1 MTEEVYGDLI
11 GKIGRAA
18 LRHVGP
24 KIDSVTLRRAV
35 RYERLSR
42 SRGRL
47 FIPHYWA
54 IYQHDGRG
62 SVRPQTARSLV
73 FFVDPKDDPRL
84 RGGYPIRVKD
94 IRKLTRDEFEEG
106 QRMNQEMYAQSPG
119 GGRMQYMVI
128 INAVG
133 PTRPN
138 KSYKFFEDGM
148 RMFPQEAGAIALR
161 HIRQFMSRYAVR
173 RSASVIIG
181 VR

>member
-24 KIDSVTLRRAV
+24 KINSVTLRRAV

-62 SVRPQTARSLV
+62 EVGTKSARTLV

-84 RGGYPIRVKD
+84 RGGYPIRMKD
-94 IRKLTRDEFEEG
+94 IRKLTRDEYIEG
-106 QRMNQEMYAQSPG
+106 QQINQQMYVENPA
-119 GGRMQYMVI
+119 GGRMQYMVSVKI
-128 INAVG
+128 VG
-133 PTRPN
+133 PTSPY

-173 RSASVIIG
+173 RSSSVIIG